1 MVFTGMVAKPLE
13 RCVGGGAGGL
23 SKAGRQFT
31 KQIVTN

>member
-13 RCVGGGAGGL
+13 RCVGGWGRGM

>member
-1 MVFTGMVAKPLE
+1 MVFTAMVAKPLE
-13 RCVGGGAGGL
+13 RCGGGV